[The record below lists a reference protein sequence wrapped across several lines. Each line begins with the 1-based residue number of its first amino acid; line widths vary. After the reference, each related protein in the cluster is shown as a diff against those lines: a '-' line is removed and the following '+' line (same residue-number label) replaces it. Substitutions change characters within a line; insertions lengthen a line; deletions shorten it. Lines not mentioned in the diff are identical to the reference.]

1 MLLSLTSEAFRETQG
16 DLMSESSEASVSCPT
31 CLNVPPPGLFPEV
44 SYMVSALC
52 PQSLEPPSVLLYCAQ
67 EVHVYGGD
75 AK

>member
-1 MLLSLTSEAFRETQG
+1 MPYL
-16 DLMSESSEASVSCPT
+16 PHI
-31 CLNVPPPGLFPEV
+31 PPPGLFPEV